1 MLIKN
6 DSVTFEYINI
16 YSLIDK
22 NIGIPIFQRFYSWKE
37 KQVNELLEDLNRAIY
52 DTDRQLY
59 LLDFIW
65 YEENGKMMIADG
77 QQRLVSLNLFM
88 KAINDYIDNKNL
100 NISKMCLFNISYD
113 NESNNKSYK
122 YTFEECIKNP
132 FRKVY
137 FKFYEFI
144 DNNKNNLI
152 NYITILQN
160 RIYIYAKKTENA
172 DDAFSIFTEINTG
185 GKPLTKDEVI
195 KTTFEQY
202 SKTYNV
208 DIKELGFKNIK
219 KTITGYYKY
228 ITESNNDNFDTIA
241 IITFLK
247 DHVVKTKEL
256 FEAFVNYAKIV
267 KKTEGYSIS
276 YIIQYINRN
285 QLFDILNV
293 LAIKGIDVRTKTEY
307 RDNVLLPLCLL
318 SIIMTMKKSNPGG
331 IIRSLY
337 TKVID
342 AIKEGS
348 QAIEICEKIIEFV
361 NENTEICKIS
371 FDEFKDSLGKK
382 ELNYK
387 IKEALLIMDIVRRCT
402 SSDIIVESINLE
414 HIYPQKP
421 APEWAIHNWPTD
433 SEEKSKLINNI
444 GNFILLNESVNKK
457 IKNKYISDKI
467 VEYNR
472 IIPRDVT
479 LNSGINVV
487 DFQRFENLKSRY
499 ILERQ
504 NKIAEYIYSNF
515 NLGNILIVK
524 I

>member
-1 MLIKN
+1 MLINN
-6 DSVTFEYINI
+6 DSVTYEYMNI

-37 KQVNELLEDLNRAIY
+37 KQVNELLDDFNRAIY
-52 DTDRQLY
+52 DTDKQLY

-65 YEENGKMMIADG
+65 YDDNNKMMIADG
-77 QQRLVSLNLFM
+77 QQRLVSLNLFI
-88 KAINDYIDNKNL
+88 KAINDYIINNEL
-100 NISKMCLFNISYD
+100 SFSKMRLFNISYD
-113 NESNNKSYK
+113 NEANNKSYK

-137 FKFYEFI
+137 LKFYNFI
-144 DNNKNNLI
+144 DNNKTNI
-152 NYITILQN
+152 ENYISIIKN
-160 RIYIYAKKTENA
+160 RIYIYAKKTANA

-202 SKTYNV
+202 SKTYGV
-208 DIKELGFKNIK
+208 DISKLGFKNIK

-247 DHVVKTKEL
+247 DHVVKSQKTFK
-256 FEAFVNYAKIV
+256 AFINYADIV
-267 KKTEGYSIS
+267 KNTEGYSIS

-285 QLFDILNV
+285 QLYDILNV
-293 LAIKGIDVRTKTEY
+293 LAIKGIDVKTKTDY
-307 RDNVLLPLCLL
+307 RNNVLLPLCLL

-337 TKVID
+337 SNVIN
-342 AIKEGS
+342 AIKEDK
-348 QAIEICEKIIEFV
+348 QDNLICEMIIEFV
-361 NENTEICKIS
+361 NENKEICKIS
-371 FDEFKDSLGKK
+371 FEDFREALGRK

-387 IKEALLIMDIVRRCT
+387 IKEALLIMDVIGRCT
-402 SSDIIVESINLE
+402 SSDVIVDNINLE

-421 APEWAIHNWPTD
+421 APEWAMHNWPTD
-433 SEEKSKLINNI
+433 SEEKTKLINNI

-479 LNSGINVV
+479 LNSGINAV
-487 DFQRFENLKSRY
+487 DFHEFENEKANY
-499 ILERQ
+499 IFRRQ
-504 NKIAEYIYSNF
+504 NEIAEYIYNNF

-524 I
+524 N